1 MFNNTP
7 LLSSTVEQSAPVATI
22 TFANYAF
29 RVVFA
34 PTERETLLY
43 GRISVPARKPFVTE
57 NADEA
62 VRVANEATRDTG
74 NGVGRYVLA
83 PMPMAA
89 HFRLLAAGAESAE
102 GAPL

>member
-22 TFANYAF
+22 TFRNYAF

-34 PTERETLLY
+34 PTERDSLLY
-43 GRISVPARKPFVTE
+43 GQIAVPARKPFVTE

-62 VRVANEATRDTG
+62 VRVANEATRDKG

-89 HFRLLAAGAESAE
+89 HFQLLAAGAETFE
-102 GAPL
+102 GEAL